1 MFYKQPSRR
10 VKPTIPD
17 RVGKIDENS
26 FLGKILKK
34 SEVKPPEKIKRPVY
48 NQDDYLKLLEKNNKE
63 MGIPYVKP
71 DLPEWV
77 PVERPKPPEEP
88 ELDVPDRVYLK
99 LRVLKSGIVRVKL
112 NCAIWDLYNKYYKN
126 AQKAPFKAILQ
137 AYKSHGFSKEYL
149 EKLKK
154 NYEKRKLF
162 ALKVEK
168 LFAKIFDKEPVKKP
182 KKEKEK
188 EKKKKEPEE
197 DEEVID
203 NPPEEDED
211 DDDVASEDGGMDI
224 EPDADEEVVE
234 DVEEEY
240 FSDGE

>member
-1 MFYKQPSRR
+1 MFYKQTSRR
-10 VKPTIPD
+10 VKPILPD

-34 SEVKPPEKIKRPVY
+34 TEVKPLEKIKRPIY
-48 NQDDYLKLLEKNNKE
+48 NQDDYLKLLEKNHKE

-77 PVERPKPPEEP
+77 PPEKPKPIEEP
-88 ELDVPDRVYLK
+88 ELDVPDRVYMK
-99 LRVLKSGIVRVKL
+99 LRVLKSGVVRVRL
-112 NCAIWDLYNKYYKN
+112 CSAIWDLHNKYYKN

-137 AYKSHGFSKEYL
+137 AYKAHGFSKEYL

-182 KKEKEK
+182 KKEK
-188 EKKKKEPEE
+188 KKEPEE
-197 DEEVID
+197 EEDEVID

-211 DDDVASEDGGMDI
+211 DDDDIAPEDGGMDI
-224 EPDADEEVVE
+224 EPDVDEEVVE

-240 FSDGE
+240 LSDGE

>member
-1 MFYKQPSRR
+1 
-10 VKPTIPD
+10 
-17 RVGKIDENS
+17 
-26 FLGKILKK
+26 
-34 SEVKPPEKIKRPVY
+34 
-48 NQDDYLKLLEKNNKE
+48 
-63 MGIPYVKP
+63 
-71 DLPEWV
+71 
-77 PVERPKPPEEP
+77 
-88 ELDVPDRVYLK
+88 
-99 LRVLKSGIVRVKL
+99 VLCGY
-112 NCAIWDLYNKYYKN
+112 LYNKYYKN

-137 AYKSHGFSKEYL
+137 AYKAHGFSKEYL

-182 KKEKEK
+182 KKEKEKEKEK

>member
-10 VKPTIPD
+10 VKPALPD

-34 SEVKPPEKIKRPVY
+34 TEVKPLEKIKRPIY
-48 NQDDYLKLLEKNNKE
+48 NQDDYLKLLEKNHKE

-77 PVERPKPPEEP
+77 PIEKPKPPEEP

-112 NCAIWDLYNKYYKN
+112 SCAMWDLHNKYYKN
-126 AQKAPFKAILQ
+126 AQKAPFKTILQ
-137 AYKSHGFSKEYL
+137 AYKAHGFSKEYL

-168 LFAKIFDKEPVKKP
+168 LFTKIFDKEPVK
-182 KKEKEK
+182 
-188 EKKKKEPEE
+188 
-197 DEEVID
+197 
-203 NPPEEDED
+203 
-211 DDDVASEDGGMDI
+211 
-224 EPDADEEVVE
+224 
-234 DVEEEY
+234 
-240 FSDGE
+240 

>member
-1 MFYKQPSRR
+1 MFYKQPSKR
-10 VKPTIPD
+10 VKPILSD
-17 RVGKIDENS
+17 RVGKIDENT

-34 SEVKPPEKIKRPVY
+34 TEIKPLEKIKRPIY
-48 NQDDYLKLLEKNNKE
+48 NQDDYLKLLEKNHKE

-77 PVERPKPPEEP
+77 PPEKPKPIEEP
-88 ELDVPDRVYLK
+88 ELDVPDRVYMK
-99 LRVLKSGIVRVKL
+99 LRVLKNGVVRVKL
-112 NCAIWDLYNKYYKN
+112 SGAIWDLHNKYHKN

-137 AYKSHGFSKEYL
+137 AYKAHGFSKEYL

-154 NYEKRKLF
+154 NYEKQKLF

-168 LFAKIFDKEPVKKP
+168 LFTKIFDKEPVKKP
-182 KKEKEK
+182 KKEK
-188 EKKKKEPEE
+188 KKEPEE
-197 DEEVID
+197 DEEEVID

-211 DDDVASEDGGMDI
+211 DDDDVAPEDGGMDI
-224 EPDADEEVVE
+224 EPDVDEEVVE